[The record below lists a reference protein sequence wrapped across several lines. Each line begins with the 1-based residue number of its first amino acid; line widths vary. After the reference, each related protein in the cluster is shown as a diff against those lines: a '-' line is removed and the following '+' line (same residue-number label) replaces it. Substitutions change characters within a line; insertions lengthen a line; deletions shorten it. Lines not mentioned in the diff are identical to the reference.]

1 MDGGWSAGRALRKPV
16 MGLVVAGP
24 LVAVGYAIF
33 ALWNRMVGWQDI
45 ALLTTIYLLVGL
57 GVTIGYHRLLTHG
70 SLNARRPVKIALLIL
85 GTMSI
90 QGRPISWAANHRLH
104 HARSDREG
112 DPHSPNLNRNAIVG
126 FAHAHLGWLFQRGQA
141 ADEGRWA
148 RDLLNDPDVV
158 FINRLAP
165 VWFLAALVIPFAIGG
180 WSGLLWGGLVR
191 ISLTHHATWSVN
203 SVCHVF
209 GSRAFSPKDQSRNHW
224 LVGLLALGEGG
235 HNTHH
240 ASPRSARH
248 GLRWWHF
255 DLSWVVICAL
265 QEVRL
270 IRDVYTLDAQ
280 DLKRALQTKASGVK
294 VALRHRL
301 PQETRQTIA
310 AVAD

>member
-1 MDGGWSAGRALRKPV
+1 MGRVLRKPI
-16 MGLVVAGP
+16 MTLVVTGP
-24 LVAVGYAIF
+24 LVAAAYAIF
-33 ALWNRMVGWQDI
+33 ALWNWMVGWQDL

-70 SLNARRPVKIALLIL
+70 SLKARRPVKIILLIL

-104 HARSDREG
+104 HARSDRDG
-112 DPHSPNLNRNAIVG
+112 DPHSPNLNRRSILG
-126 FAHAHLGWLFQRGQA
+126 FAHAHFGWLFQRGQA

-158 FINRLAP
+158 FINRLTP
-165 VWFLAALVIPFAIGG
+165 LWFLAALIIPFAIGG

-191 ISLTHHATWSVN
+191 VFLTHHATWSVN

-209 GSRAFSPKDQSRNHW
+209 GSRSFSSKDQSRNHW

-255 DLSWVVICAL
+255 DLSWVLICAL
-265 QEVRL
+265 QELRL

-280 DLKRALQTKASGVK
+280 DLKRALQTKATGIK
-294 VALRHRL
+294 VALRHSL
-301 PQETRQTIA
+301 PRDTRQAA
-310 AVAD
+310 AVGAE